1 MYIEETGVHC
11 AMCACMAALYSAP
24 QNFASQKTNENVKPE
39 AKTATMGK
47 KQNLVISDK
56 IYIKSYNFFRFEFR
70 GTLRQIVEFVQL
82 LCIKNW
88 EQVCKVDVRHILAS
102 WWPHHGNQA
111 LAAESW
117 LTYCTYPWH
126 YKLCL

>member
-56 IYIKSYNFFRFEFR
+56 KYIKSYNFFRFEK
-70 GTLRQIVEFVQL
+70 FVTFFICNVFTFITFL
-82 LCIKNW
+82 
-88 EQVCKVDVRHILAS
+88 HM
-102 WWPHHGNQA
+102 
-111 LAAESW
+111 
-117 LTYCTYPWH
+117 
-126 YKLCL
+126 